1 MTLKLGKL
9 PNNLLK
15 KLLKRLTITDP
26 RVLQGPGIGEDTA
39 HISFGNKTLIVKSDP
54 ITFATDNLGWYALN
68 VNANDIAT
76 SGAVPRWFTATVLLP
91 EGVTEEYVEDL
102 FGQLE
107 SAAREL
113 NVSLIGG
120 HTEVTLGL
128 DHPIICGTIFGEIH
142 ASKALTTSGAKEG
155 DAVLMYGFG
164 GIEGTSILA
173 SEVEPQLIKLG
184 MSKEKVKK
192 AKGLLVHPGI
202 SVVKPALAAAATGLV
217 SSMHDATEGG
227 ISTALNELCMAS
239 GNGISIEKRR
249 IPFLDETTEICDLLE
264 IDPLGLISSGALLM
278 TTDKKNIDT
287 VIGILEKDG
296 FTSTCIGKLT
306 KPPNISFNNPNE
318 FSEPIPNF
326 QKDELVRF
334 FEKIR
339 RK

>member
-1 MTLKLGKL
+1 MTLQLGKL
-9 PNNLLK
+9 PNKLLK
-15 KLLKRLTITDP
+15 KLLEKLTITDP

-76 SGAVPRWFTATVLLP
+76 SGAVPKWFTATILLP
-91 EGVTEEYVEDL
+91 ETVTEEYVEDL
-102 FGQLE
+102 FGQLVT
-107 SAAREL
+107 AARDL
-113 NVSLIGG
+113 DVSLIGG

-155 DAVLMYGFG
+155 DAVLMCGFG
-164 GIEGTSILA
+164 GIEGTAILA
-173 SEVEPQLIKLG
+173 SEVGPQLIKLG
-184 MSKEKVKK
+184 MSQEKVKK
-192 AKGLLVHPGI
+192 SKELLVRPGI
-202 SVVKPALAAAATGLV
+202 SIVKPALAAAETGLV

-239 GNGISIEKRR
+239 GNGISIEKHR
-249 IPFLDETTEICDLLE
+249 IPFLDETNEICDLLE
-264 IDPLGLISSGALLM
+264 IDPFGLISSGALLM
-278 TTDKKNIDT
+278 TTDQKNIAT
-287 VIGILEKDG
+287 ITGILEKGG
-296 FTSTCIGKLT
+296 FTSTCIGKIT
-306 KPPNISFNNPNE
+306 KPPNISFDDPKG
-318 FSEPIPNF
+318 FSTPIPNF